1 MSKKNKS
8 GVTLIILAVT
18 IIVALALLSTI
29 VISYDSIKN
38 SMKKR
43 EFAKEIYTIQKL
55 SDEYYFKNN
64 QLAVGDSY
72 SLNLNNESST
82 DYISQFQDED
92 SISNVYTDFYELDLY
107 KIGVENVARGTK
119 KDEASDVY
127 IVSSKTHK
135 VFYAKGDLIG
145 GYTYYT
151 LTPELKKMLE

>member
-29 VISYDSIKN
+29 VISYDSIK
-38 SMKKR
+38 R

-55 SDEYYFKNN
+55 SDDYYFKNN